1 MRIAILRL
9 ITTILYAS
17 DKDPETVSDVDILNL
32 LPITQGGCQ
41 VIRTEK
47 EREMGFASFEESLEA
62 TARTTS
68 AFHKPAVLDPALANG
83 TEEQVEQINDERITG
98 PICHIRL
105 YVTFAR
111 RGLFDKVLQW
121 ETSPEGLNVEGGLGR
136 LKELAS
142 EAEVKHSL
150 SIAIERVAERR
161 ETGNDIFRRKK
172 RLDDARFEYWSA
184 AELAAALVEFDDVSN
199 GKYAELLAGMRKEL
213 VLNLGNAAEMSL
225 GQGYFDRALVFTSA
239 AVRLAERCAGKDDV
253 GQSVIEKNKRRVT
266 RAEDGIKRQKKG

>member
-1 MRIAILRL
+1 M

-17 DKDPETVSDVDILNL
+17 DKDSETVSDADILNL
-32 LPITQGGCQ
+32 LPITQDGCQ
-41 VIRTEK
+41 VIRTEN
-47 EREMGFASFEESLEA
+47 EREMGLASFEESLEA

-105 YVTFAR
+105 YVALAK

-121 ETSPEGLNVEGGLGR
+121 ETFPEGLNVEGGLGR

-142 EAEVKHSL
+142 EAEVKRSL

-161 ETGNDIFRRKK
+161 ETGNDIFRNKK
-172 RLDDARFEYWSA
+172 KLDDARFEYWSA

-225 GQGYFDRALVFTSA
+225 GQGYFDRALVFASA
-239 AVRLAERCAGKDDV
+239 AVRSAERCAGKDDV
-253 GQSVIEKNKRRVT
+253 GQSVIEKNERRVR
-266 RAEDGIKRQKKG
+266 RAEDGIKRQREA